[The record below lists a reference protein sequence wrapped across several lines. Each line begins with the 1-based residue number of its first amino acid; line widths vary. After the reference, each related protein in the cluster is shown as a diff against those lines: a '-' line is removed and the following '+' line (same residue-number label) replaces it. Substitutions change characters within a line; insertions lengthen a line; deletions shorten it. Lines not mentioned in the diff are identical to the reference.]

1 MRVLVLC
8 YEYPP
13 IGGGGGH
20 AAKSVAEKLA
30 QRGHQV
36 HVQTAGMSHLPPYEE
51 VNGVVVHRA
60 QSFRRRPDRCTVP
73 EMALFLVTS
82 FLPTLRAAREWQPHV
97 IHAHFAVPTGA
108 LACVVSWI
116 TAIPYVLTVHLGDVP
131 GGFPDQT
138 DALFRVL
145 KPFTVPIWRRAA
157 RITAVSAHVQELA
170 VKAYGRPV
178 EKILNGIELPPIS
191 THQPLPLHT
200 PRQFIFAGRFVGQ
213 KNLLLLVDALARLR
227 HLQWQAT
234 LLGDGPLMPQVREKI
249 DSLNLGGQITL
260 PGWTTAD
267 VVDQAM
273 AGSDIFLVPSTAEG
287 LPMAA
292 VQALRH
298 GLAIIG
304 TQIGGLRDIVEDQQN
319 GFLVPVDDEE
329 ALAEKMRLL
338 IEDDG
343 VLLKMKSASLARARL
358 FDLDAITTQY
368 ENVLCRAAKRRDS
381 KPTDHAD

>member
-20 AAKSVAEKLA
+20 VAKSVAEKLA
-30 QRGHQV
+30 QRGHQLR
-36 HVQTAGMSHLPPYEE
+36 VQTAGMSHLPRREE

-60 QSFRRRPDRCTVP
+60 RSFRRRPDRCTVP

-82 FLPTLRAAREWQPHV
+82 FLPTLRAMREWQPDV

-108 LACVVSWI
+108 LACAISWI
-116 TAIPYVLTVHLGDVP
+116 TSIPYVLTAHLGDVP

-145 KPFTVPIWRRAA
+145 KPLTVPIWRRAA
-157 RITAVSAHVQELA
+157 RITAVSTHVQELA
-170 VKAYGRPV
+170 VRAYGRPV
-178 EKILNGIELPPIS
+178 EKILNGIELSPVS
-191 THQPLPLHT
+191 THQLPALHT
-200 PRQFIFAGRFVGQ
+200 PRQLVFAGRFVTQ
-213 KNLLLLVDALARLR
+213 KNLLLIVDVLARLR

-234 LLGDGPLMPQVREKI
+234 LVGDGPLMAQVREKVR
-249 DSLNLGGQITL
+249 SLDLTGRVAL

-267 VVDQAM
+267 AVDRAM
-273 AGSDIFLVPSTAEG
+273 AGSDIFLIPSSAEG

-298 GLAIIG
+298 GLAIVG
-304 TQIGGLRDIVEDQQN
+304 TRIGGLRDIVEDEQN
-319 GFLVPVDDEE
+319 GFLVPVDDKEV
-329 ALAEKMRLL
+329 LADKLRRLL
-338 IEDDG
+338 EDDAM
-343 VLLKMKSASLARARL
+343 LLKMKAASWEHARL
-358 FDLDAITTQY
+358 FDLDAIATQY
-368 ENVLCRAAKRRDS
+368 ENVLCRAAQRS
-381 KPTDHAD
+381 SGKPTDHAD